1 MHTDKQAMRKI
12 QTAVVSGP
20 TGAIGTALCRKLSEQ
35 GIIVYALVW
44 PGSKRAV
51 HLMNLPG
58 VKVIDC
64 DISELAGFSSYAS
77 GVSADA
83 FFHLA
88 WMSTTGISRNDM
100 NAQIHNIQ
108 YTLDAVH
115 AASILGCSVFVGAG
129 SQAEYG
135 RVDHALAPDTPCF
148 PENGYGMAK
157 LCAGQMSRIECEK
170 LGIDHIW
177 PRILSVYGP
186 YDGPNAMIPQVIR
199 KLIVGEKPLLTAG
212 EQIWDYLYAEDA
224 ADALYRLA
232 LYGKNSS
239 IYPVGSGKARPL
251 KEYIETIRD
260 LIDPSLSLGFGEIP
274 YSENQVMHLEADIS
288 ALKRDTGFERHTD
301 FQTGIRR
308 TIDYIRSV
316 QDNG

>member
-1 MHTDKQAMRKI
+1 MREI
-12 QTAVVSGP
+12 ETAVV
-20 TGAIGTALCRKLSEQ
+20 TGSTGVVGTALCNVLKAH
-35 GIIVYALVW
+35 GVHVYAFVR
-44 PGSKRAV
+44 PESKRTKHLEKIEGVELIGCDVSQFV
-51 HLMNLPG
+51 HMP
-58 VKVIDC
+58 K
-64 DISELAGFSSYAS
+64 FAS
-77 GVSADA
+77 HLSVDA

-88 WMSTTGISRNDM
+88 WVKTTGSGRNDM
-100 NAQIHNIQ
+100 ETQIRNVQ
-108 YTLDAVH
+108 YTIDACR
-115 AASILGCSVFVGAG
+115 AAFSLNCKVFIGAG

-186 YDGPNAMIPQVIR
+186 YDGQHAMIPQVIR

-260 LIDPSLSLGFGEIP
+260 LVDPSLSLGFGEIP